1 MSDAMRLVE
10 NGFMTIPEASQF
22 LRVSRSSVYNLCR
35 SGALRF
41 AKFGDSRRIPLDA
54 VRQYAAGQLVASSGE
69 ATANG

>member
-1 MSDAMRLVE
+1 MSDAMQLVE
-10 NGFMTIPEASQF
+10 NGFLTIPEASRF

-54 VRQYAAGQLVASSGE
+54 VKQYAAGQLVAAGGE
-69 ATANG
+69 VATNG